1 MQMDGF
7 DDSNRQA
14 ILASL
19 PIALANFLGSIVAVF
34 FIDIIGRRGIL
45 LWSLPAVFISLVLLG
60 SCFAIQDFHRFVGSE
75 FVLLA
80 FLLMYAFFSI
90 GMRISPVVV
99 LSEIIPLEFRSTA
112 SSLANTAMWLTNF
125 IVSIA
130 FLPMTSTSDGMI
142 TMWLLLASFAI
153 ISFLWVYFRLPET
166 KGHLLEETTYL
177 LHKGR

>member
-19 PIALANFLGSIVAVF
+19 PIALANFFGSIVAVYV
-34 FIDIIGRRGIL
+34 IDVIGRRGIL

-60 SCFAIQDFHRFVGSE
+60 SFFAIQYFHGFIGSE

-90 GMRISPVVV
+90 GIRISPVVV

-112 SSLANTAMWLTNF
+112 SSLANAAMWLTNF
-125 IVSIA
+125 FVSMA
-130 FLPMTSTSDGMI
+130 FLPMASTSEGMI
-142 TMWLLLASFAI
+142 TLWLILASFAM
-153 ISFLWVYFRLPET
+153 ISYMWVYFRLPET
-166 KGHLLEETTYL
+166 KGHLLEESKYL